1 MRYPSMT
8 ALAIAAA
15 VLWLAPSAPAFAGQ
29 RGHGGPPPSVHANH
43 PTPPASHGGSG
54 RGAGTEH
61 GGAKGPHAASTTA
74 SSSFVSRIQ
83 GNPQLSSRLTALLP
97 ANTTLEQAASG
108 FKNQG
113 QFIAALHVSHN
124 LDIPFDKLKTEMTG
138 PSHSSLGKAIETLKP
153 NADGA
158 REAKTAETEA
168 KDDVKGSTP
177 KSASTKS
184 E

>member
-1 MRYPSMT
+1 MRHPSMT
-8 ALAIAAA
+8 VLAIAAA
-15 VLWLAPSAPAFAGQ
+15 MLWVAPGAPALAGQ
-29 RGHGGPPPSVHANH
+29 RGHGGPPPSVHAHNPAP
-43 PTPPASHGGSG
+43 PTSHGAGANHGASGAHTGSAT
-54 RGAGTEH
+54 GA
-61 GGAKGPHAASTTA
+61 
-74 SSSFVSRIQ
+74 SFVSRIQ

-138 PSHSSLGKAIETLKP
+138 PNHSSLGKAIETLKP
-153 NADGA
+153 TADA
-158 REAKTAETEA
+158 SKEAKTAKNEA
-168 KDDVKGSTP
+168 KDDVKASTP
-177 KSASTKS
+177 AKTDSTKT